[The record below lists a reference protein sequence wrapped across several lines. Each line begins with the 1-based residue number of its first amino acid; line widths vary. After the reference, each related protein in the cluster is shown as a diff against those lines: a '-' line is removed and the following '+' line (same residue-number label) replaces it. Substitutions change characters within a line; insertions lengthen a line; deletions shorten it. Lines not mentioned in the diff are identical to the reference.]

1 MSLPPATWGSRRR
14 EGQDPPGACWCGGA
28 GYAPL
33 PTQVLASIQQHAAY
47 QAVLQT
53 ASHLQS

>member
-14 EGQDPPGACWCGGA
+14 EGQDPPGHAGGGA

-33 PTQVLASIQQHAAY
+33 PTQVLASRQQHAAY
-47 QAVLQT
+47 QAVSQT
-53 ASHLQS
+53 AAHLQS